1 LLDPKALSLF
11 WDLSDVCLSFFLTS
25 DEPWLIILD
34 MDWNEALK
42 AARDEHREL
51 LQKRD
56 ELDAARAEIDFEVE
70 TIDQRAVQLEHAI
83 ASLSELTGANKMP
96 SRLEP
101 IDVNNLKLA
110 NACRAVLSSS
120 NKFWTPI
127 SVRDHLLSLDYD
139 LKPYNNPLASIH
151 AVLKRLIDSGEAIRT
166 AGPDGKAMY
175 RWKAVPSTV
184 VIRGDTASSGLFSRS
199 AVESAVAKATAD
211 LVKRRS
217 TASGRALDKAIED
230 AEKMNKRR

>member
-1 LLDPKALSLF
+1 
-11 WDLSDVCLSFFLTS
+11 
-25 DEPWLIILD
+25 

-56 ELDAARAEIDFEVE
+56 ELDAQRAEIDFEVE
-70 TIDQRAVQLEHAI
+70 KIDQRAVQLQHTI
-83 ASLSELTGANKMP
+83 ASLAELTGANKMP
-96 SRLEP
+96 SRVP
-101 IDVNNLKLA
+101 SIDVSNLHLA

-120 NKFWTPI
+120 NKFWTPV

-139 LKPYNNPLASIH
+139 LTPYTNHLASIH

-175 RWKAVPSTV
+175 RWKGSAAFPQPGETINDGMNRL
-184 VIRGDTASSGLFSRS
+184 IREGARNAAQSSGGLEAGLAMFRPPTRKKK
-199 AVESAVAKATAD
+199 E
-211 LVKRRS
+211 
-217 TASGRALDKAIED
+217 
-230 AEKMNKRR
+230 